1 MSIYEILKKLPKK
14 DLKKLYET
22 SNTEDIDSLYNKLK
36 ERIKIIVNYGT
47 DRELEMIK
55 NILDGKDVQRVSD
68 ILLCCYVVY
77 KEKKNFYLTKEAL
90 EVFENFNLTDGK
102 SVTHLNVVE
111 YYLLTNGSLKK
122 AEIIKLCN
130 ESGYC
135 VTENEL
141 NGFIDLKLYTE
152 IDGIVYYD
160 YEISKTYNEVKERK
174 IADCFFMDMVTGLTT
189 YLFPLMIRDVLHYH
203 WKKDSDLEYFVPH
216 KILLTFM
223 SCEESEKVTKKYLKD
238 INIKLAKK
246 EKEILNIVED
256 IVKSCIPIWTL
267 GGYSIIEASKI
278 ISSQD
283 FESCLKSI
291 YEIDFNKMFDLGDL
305 ESDIWDEDL
314 LEDND
319 ALYVLA
325 YVTINGV
332 IGISELED
340 ILKQNHNVKL
350 NKKKIISYAESFNII
365 HDDKYLYTIQDKEV
379 VSMIKFSH
387 NVTKDYKIVEN
398 PYKTLEKYNDTLEK
412 ISKIVEEYIVSQE
425 KIFDVIMLLA
435 LSPSDADGIKYF
447 IEKEKIRM
455 KKGKNIDELTKKLEK
470 LSEDM
475 PAWMLSGYT
484 EKEFE
489 ERKKI
494 K

>member
-1 MSIYEILKKLPKK
+1 MSIYEILKKLSKK
-14 DLKKLYET
+14 DLKKLHET
-22 SNTEDIDSLYNKLK
+22 LNTEDIDSLYNKLK
-36 ERIKIIVNYGT
+36 EHISIIVNYGT
-47 DRELEMIK
+47 DRELEIIK
-55 NILDGKDVQRVSD
+55 NILEGKDVQRVTD

-90 EVFENFNLTDGK
+90 EAFENFNLADRK
-102 SVTHLNVVE
+102 SAAHLNAVE

-122 AEIIKLCN
+122 KEIIKLCN

-141 NGFIDLKLYTE
+141 DDFINLKLYTE
-152 IDGIVYYD
+152 KDGIVYYD

-174 IADCFFMDMVTGLTT
+174 IADCFLMDMVTGLTT
-189 YLFPLMIRDVLHYH
+189 YLFPLMIRDILHYH
-203 WKKDSDLEYFVPH
+203 WKEDSESECFVPH

-223 SCEESEKVTKKYLKD
+223 SCEKSEKVTKKYLKD
-238 INIKLAKK
+238 INIKLSKK
-246 EKEILNIVED
+246 EKEILNIVER
-256 IVKSCIPIWTL
+256 IVKSCIPVWTC
-267 GGYSIIEASKI
+267 GGYSIIEANKI

-291 YEIDFNKMFDLGDL
+291 CEIDFNKMFDLGEL
-305 ESDIWDEDL
+305 EGDIWDEDL
-314 LEDND
+314 LEDDD

-332 IGISELED
+332 IGISELKD
-340 ILKQNHNVKL
+340 ILEKHHKVKL
-350 NKKKIISYAESFNII
+350 NQKKLISYADSFNIL
-365 HDDKYLYTIQDKEV
+365 HDDKYLYVIQDKEV
-379 VSMIKFSH
+379 ISMIKFSH
-387 NVTKDYKIVEN
+387 NVTKDYKIIEN
-398 PYKTLEKYNDTLEK
+398 PYKTLEKYNDKLEK
-412 ISKIVEEYIVSQE
+412 ITKIVEEYVVSQE
-425 KIFDVIMLLA
+425 KAIDVIMLLA

-447 IEKEKIRM
+447 IEKEKIGI
-455 KKGKNIDELTKKLEK
+455 KKGRNINELTKKLEK
-470 LSEDM
+470 ISEDM